1 MRRLALGN
9 PGDVK
14 PVGEGVSELRIH
26 YGPGYRVYYLQRGSL
41 LIVLLCGGDKS
52 AQAKDIAFFG
62 SEAGEG
68 GIKLTI
74 ETRPFDPAA
83 YLDSP
88 EAMLAYLEGA
98 FADGDAGEIA
108 DALGVVARARGMSQL
123 ADETGLTRQALY
135 KTLSSDG
142 NPEFAT
148 VLKVIRAL
156 GFRLHPEPAS
166 AA

>member
-1 MRRLALGN
+1 
-9 PGDVK
+9 V
-14 PVGEGVSELRIH
+14 
-26 YGPGYRVYYLQRGSL
+26 
-41 LIVLLCGGDKS
+41 
-52 AQAKDIAFFG
+52 
-62 SEAGEG
+62 
-68 GIKLTI
+68 TI

-88 EAMLAYLEGA
+88 DAMLAYLDGA

-123 ADETGLTRQALY
+123 AEQTGLSRQALY
-135 KTLSSDG
+135 KALSSDG

-156 GFRLHPEPAS
+156 GFRLHAEPSS